1 MCAKSLQLCPTLCNP
16 MDYSP
21 PGPSVHGILQARI
34 LEWVAISS
42 SRGSSRPWNPTH
54 VSCVSSTD
62 RQIFTTEPPRKS
74 QYASRTTQ
82 TIFSWQKKNIHFC
95 IHATDV
101 YWEPAV
107 CISADR
113 ALNDVTKTV
122 TSRSLDSS
130 GETPNGGST
139 SIFSENTFLW
149 WWCPF
154 SKNWLSLL
162 WKNNSHHQLSK
173 YLSLAYLRM
182 PLHTSQ

>member
-1 MCAKSLQLCPTLCNP
+1 MGFPRQEYWSGLPFPTPGDLPDPGIQPTSLASPALTGRFLPLSHLGSPN
-16 MDYSP
+16 MP
-21 PGPSVHGILQARI
+21 PGPHKL
-34 LEWVAISS
+34 
-42 SRGSSRPWNPTH
+42 
-54 VSCVSSTD
+54 
-62 RQIFTTEPPRKS
+62 
-74 QYASRTTQ
+74 
-82 TIFSWQKKNIHFC
+82 FSLDKKNIYFC

-122 TSRSLDSS
+122 TSWSLDSS
-130 GETPNGGST
+130 GETPNGGGT
-139 SIFSENTFLW
+139 SVFSENTFLW

-154 SKNWLSLL
+154 YKNWLSLL